1 MLKEQ
6 KETMLT
12 EVKEDMI
19 TVPYQ
24 IENINKKT
32 ENSAKSIATEMMN
45 SVEWFSRFELTEGT
59 LLTDE

>member
-12 EVKEDMI
+12 EVKAMI

-24 IENINKKT
+24 QRI
-32 ENSAKSIATEMMN
+32 SIKRQKIQQK
-45 SVEWFSRFELTEGT
+45 V
-59 LLTDE
+59 